1 MNPYSIPF
9 DIPRDFTNSSGILSL
24 TDQELNL
31 EFQTKD
37 VFFGLVKSDVKKTT
51 IPLTEILDIRFKKAW
66 FTGGKILLQVG
77 KMDLL
82 KNVPGHESGQIRLH
96 VKKEFKENA
105 MNLVA
110 EITYVAAENSLK
122 SMKERLSN

>member
-1 MNPYSIPF
+1 M
-9 DIPRDFTNSSGILSL
+9 
-24 TDQELNL
+24 

-37 VFFGLVKSDVKKTT
+37 GFFGLVKSDVKKTT

>member
-9 DIPRDFTNSSGILSL
+9 DIPGDFTNSSGILSL